1 MIFMMSPLYSK
12 SVRFTAITL
21 TGDGL
26 EQSSNTRFWSEVLKT
41 FTRDIC
47 LQRINIDLEEAN
59 SWRRGMQEI
68 LLPKIRRAVVRL
80 LVC

>member
-1 MIFMMSPLYSK
+1 MMSPLYSK
-12 SVRFTAITL
+12 SPRFTAITL

-26 EQSSNTRFWSEVLKT
+26 EQSSNTRFWSEVLKLFKGT
-41 FTRDIC
+41 YVYSVST
-47 LQRINIDLEEAN
+47 LDLEEAN

-68 LLPKIRRAVVRL
+68 VLPKIRRAVVRL